1 MPKYRMPVKPE
12 YKPIKIYARK
22 KVFRFT
28 PITIDHKARPGY
40 NDVILLKISER
51 VASKEN
57 FTSYVKRLIYEDAL
71 RNPPVIPESV
81 TAPKKPT
88 KKSSNQQEKQGE

>member
-81 TAPKKPT
+81 IAPKKTT
-88 KKSSNQQEKQGE
+88 KKSTNQQEKQGE